1 MERADVSGVAG
12 GEQGGR
18 NVLADDAG
26 SRNACRLKAVL
37 SHDRIDM
44 MKIAFVTTS
53 LGMGGAENQV
63 VALADRLAALGHTV
77 LIISLTGD
85 PVLLP
90 QHAAVSVEA
99 LNMARNPLSFAIA
112 YRRARRLLA
121 TFKPDVVHSHMV
133 HANLFARLLRMAAP
147 MPRLICTAHNTNE
160 GGTVRMLA
168 YRLTDRLADITTN
181 VSEEAVKCFIERN
194 AVQAHRIMAVHNGI
208 DCERFAFDA
217 EARTRLRTELGVQ
230 ESTQVLL
237 AVGRFSEQKDYANL
251 FAAFAAVAAAR
262 SDCVLWIAGAGGQQS
277 QYEQRAKEMGIADR
291 VGFLGLRRD
300 IPSLMSA
307 ADIFVLSSAWEG
319 LPLVIGEAMA
329 CERIVVSTDAGG
341 IGEWLGDTGYVVP
354 TRNSAALSKA
364 LLQAIDMH
372 AEARLAQGFA
382 ARERVLQ
389 RYSLATI
396 VSRWLAIYQ
405 GRYGM

>member
-1 MERADVSGVAG
+1 
-12 GEQGGR
+12 
-18 NVLADDAG
+18 
-26 SRNACRLKAVL
+26 
-37 SHDRIDM
+37 M

-63 VALADRLAALGHTV
+63 VMLADRFAALGYTV
-77 LIISLTGD
+77 MIISLTGET
-85 PVLLP
+85 VLLP
-90 QHAAVSVEA
+90 QHASVTVEA
-99 LNMARNPLSFAIA
+99 LSMRRNPISFAVA
-112 YRRARRLLA
+112 YRHARQLLRQ
-121 TFKPDVVHSHMV
+121 FQPDVVHSHMV
-133 HANLFARLLRMAAP
+133 HANIFARLLRVTVP

-160 GGTVRMLA
+160 GGAARMLA

-194 AVQAHRIMAVHNGI
+194 AVQPHRIVAVHNGI
-208 DCERFAFDA
+208 DCDRFSFDA
-217 EARTRLRTELGVQ
+217 KARRQLRVEMGVQ
-230 ESTQVLL
+230 EGTQVLL

-251 FAAFAAVAAAR
+251 LSAFASVFR
-262 SDCVLWIAGAGGQQS
+262 RRPDCVLWIAGSGEQKS
-277 QYEQRAKEMGIADR
+277 QCEQRANELGIVDKVR
-291 VGFLGLRRD
+291 FLGLRRD

-341 IGEWLGDTGYVVP
+341 IGEWLGNTGYVVP
-354 TRNSAALSKA
+354 TRDSNALSAA
-364 LLQAIDMH
+364 LLQALDLQ
-372 AEARLAQGFA
+372 EDARLAQGRA

-389 RYSLATI
+389 HYSLAAT

-405 GRYGM
+405 GRYGVRHSTSRPVRTGV